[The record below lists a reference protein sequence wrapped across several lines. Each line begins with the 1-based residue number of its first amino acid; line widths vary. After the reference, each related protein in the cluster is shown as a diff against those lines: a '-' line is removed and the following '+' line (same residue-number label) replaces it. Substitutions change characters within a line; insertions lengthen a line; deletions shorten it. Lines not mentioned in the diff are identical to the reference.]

1 MDAMGEE
8 TKPHSSLQEAERYY
22 SEHVQRD
29 SEIFRSPHMALQEA
43 INKGARQ
50 SRSLVGVVQDPT
62 STGGVFLVW
71 DTTGFFSG

>member
-1 MDAMGEE
+1 MAEE
-8 TKPHSSLQEAERYY
+8 QSQILSVQEAERYY
-22 SEHVQRD
+22 SEHVQRP
-29 SEIFRSPHMALQEA
+29 SEIARSPHMALQEA

-50 SRSLVGVVQDPT
+50 SRRLVGVVQDPT

>member
-22 SEHVQRD
+22 SEHIQLD
-29 SEIFRSPHMALQEA
+29 SEIAGSPYMALQES

-50 SRSLVGVVQDPT
+50 SWSLVGVVQDPT
-62 STGGVFLVW
+62 SPSDVFLVW